1 MPLGGGIA
9 PPPFVRVTVVSF
21 VIRAALRHT
30 SSCAPRDVRSG
41 AASDCGGDMT
51 ISKMRPVSL
60 RRANAVAAA
69 CLALVAGAAPAH
81 AQDAAVDT
89 GDTAWMLVSSALV
102 LLMTPGLA
110 LFYGG
115 MVRTKNAL
123 STLMHS
129 FFAMGVMTVQWVL
142 VGYSLAFSSGNAFI
156 GGFDHVALAGVSGTV
171 QGTIPHSVFMA
182 FQGMFAIITPA
193 LISGAFAE
201 RVRFPAYVVFL
212 VLWGTLVYDPVC
224 HWVWHAEGWLF
235 RLKALDFAGGTV
247 VHVNSGVAAL
257 AFALVLGRRIG
268 YPHQAMKP
276 HNLGMTLLGA
286 GLLWFGWFG
295 FNAGSAL
302 GANSAAANAFVATHV
317 AAASATV
324 AWAVVEA
331 WHRGKAS
338 VLGAATG
345 AVAGLVAITPAC
357 GVVGPR
363 EALVVGAVA
372 SFVCYGGVML
382 KTRLGY
388 DDSLDAF
395 GVHGIGGA
403 WGALATGIFAV
414 EAIGGVAGLLE
425 GGGIA
430 QLGVQALGVAATAAY
445 SFVVTFVLLKVIDAT
460 MGLRVAEED
469 ERTGLDLAAH
479 GETAYDF

>member
-1 MPLGGGIA
+1 MTK
-9 PPPFVRVTVVSF
+9 FVRF
-21 VIRAALRHT
+21 VERRVRAARW
-30 SSCAPRDVRSG
+30 SG
-41 AASDCGGDMT
+41 WLPTAVVFASASAAQAAEST
-51 ISKMRPVSL
+51 IDS
-60 RRANAVAAA
+60 
-69 CLALVAGAAPAH
+69 
-81 AQDAAVDT
+81 
-89 GDTAWMLVSSALV
+89 GDTTWVLVSSALV

-129 FFAMGVMTVQWVL
+129 FFAMGLMTVQWAIL
-142 VGYSLAFSSGNAFI
+142 GYSLSFAEGNSFVGGLRYAFLNGVGA
-156 GGFDHVALAGVSGTV
+156 DPAPLAS
-171 QGTIPHSVFMA
+171 TIPHTAFMA

-201 RVRFPAYVVFL
+201 RIKFKAYVVFL
-212 VLWGTLVYDPVC
+212 LLWATLVYDPVC
-224 HWVWHAEGWLF
+224 HWVWAPDGWLF
-235 RLKALDFAGGTV
+235 KIGALDFAGGTV
-247 VHVNSGVAAL
+247 VHVNSGIAAL

-276 HNLGMTLLGA
+276 HNLGLTVLGA

-302 GANSAAANAFVATHV
+302 AANGRAANAFITTWIAAGTATIGW
-317 AAASATV
+317 AA
-324 AWAVVEA
+324 VEHM
-331 WHRGKAS
+331 HRGKAS

-357 GVVGPR
+357 GFVTVTGALIIG
-363 EALVVGAVA
+363 ALVSVI
-372 SFVCYGGVML
+372 CYGGVML

-395 GVHGIGGA
+395 GVHGVGGA
-403 WGALATGIFAV
+403 WGAIATGIFAV
-414 EAIGGVAGLLE
+414 QAVGGTSGLLE
-425 GGGIA
+425 SGNLS
-430 QLGVQALGVAATAAY
+430 QLGVQALSVVATAAY
-445 SFVVTFVLLKVIDAT
+445 SFGVTFVLLKVIDAT
-460 MGLRVAEED
+460 MGLRVTEED